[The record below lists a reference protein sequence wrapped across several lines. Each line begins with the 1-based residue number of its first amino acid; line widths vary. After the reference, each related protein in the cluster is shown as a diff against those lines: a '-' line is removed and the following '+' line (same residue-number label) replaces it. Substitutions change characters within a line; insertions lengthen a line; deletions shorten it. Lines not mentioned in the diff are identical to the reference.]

1 MPSIDDQLKVRM
13 RESAP
18 RPAEPDDLVGK
29 LGARKRR
36 RAMTRKLG
44 TIGLVSVVLLA
55 TAGSFFAVGRT
66 FRSHP
71 APVATPSA
79 PIHDLGLDF
88 PICRVM
94 SMPIMVA
101 GAPGTAYVFTRATD
115 VCPKPGEGDRFVA
128 ADLNGDGVVETPPV
142 QLSECF
148 PPVGCET
155 FAAPDVNG
163 DGTSEIA
170 VSEAGA
176 DGYGVWLFALTTSP
190 PSIESIDVVDPEGIG
205 NIQTGALRFAWV
217 DVVGHA
223 ELARCDAAPDGE
235 TLTVQSVDH
244 LPPDAVVRSTVL
256 RVDGTVAT
264 VIDATKE
271 RVAIGDAP
279 APGSTLCNGPI
290 YGSAS
295 NFPQAPP
302 GQDGTNIGLDAP
314 LCNISDMSA
323 DLTGDQQPDTIWVGT
338 QAQQDGRCPDAYD
351 ATNVVAVDVTGDG
364 LADTSSTAIAYCV
377 SCAPFGTI
385 DFDADGT
392 NELVVTEQAGSETQY
407 GIFAVR
413 PTGENGRLQIAPV
426 LVADPGD
433 PKGGLDAG
441 RPFTFWAGGDEGRD
455 EFVRCDSYPAAPVMV
470 LTQTSHPIEG
480 PGSDTKTVHV
490 TRLQMQADGLI
501 HVVGVD
507 EYTQPTSDPL
517 TFPMPTTA
525 CGLRLDLYL

>member
-18 RPAEPDDLVGK
+18 RPAGANDLFVR
-29 LGARKRR
+29 LGARRRR
-36 RAMTRKLG
+36 RATTRKLG
-44 TIGLVSVVLLA
+44 TISLVTVVLFA
-55 TAGSFFAVGRT
+55 TAGTFFALGRA
-66 FRSHP
+66 FRSQP
-71 APVATPSA
+71 VPVATPSE
-79 PIHDLGLDF
+79 PVQNLGLDF

-94 SMPIMVA
+94 SMPITVA
-101 GAPGTAYVFTRATD
+101 GTPGTAYVFTRSND
-115 VCPKPGEGDRFVA
+115 VCPKAGEGDRFVA

-142 QLSECF
+142 KLSECF

-176 DGYGVWLFALTTSP
+176 DGYGVWLYSIVASAPALVP
-190 PSIESIDVVDPEGIG
+190 IDVVDPQGIG
-205 NIQTGALRFAWV
+205 NVQTGPLQFAWV
-217 DVVGHA
+217 DVVGDA
-223 ELARCDAAPDGE
+223 ELARCDAAPDGA
-235 TLTVQSVDH
+235 TFTVQSVDH
-244 LPPDAVVRSTVL
+244 LPPDAVVHSTVL
-256 RVDGTVAT
+256 RVDGTIAT

-271 RVAIGDAP
+271 RVAIGAAP
-279 APGSTLCNGPI
+279 TPGNTLCDGPI

-302 GQDGTNIGLDAP
+302 GQDGTSIGLDAP
-314 LCNISDMSA
+314 LCNISDMTA

-338 QAQQDGRCPDAYD
+338 QVQADGRCPDAYD

-385 DFDADGT
+385 DFDADGR
-392 NELVVTEQAGSETQY
+392 NELVVTEQAGSEIQY

-413 PTGENGRLQIAPV
+413 PTGGNGPPRIAPV
-426 LVADPGD
+426 LVAEPGD
-433 PKGGLDAG
+433 PKGGFDAG
-441 RPFTFWAGGDEGRD
+441 KPFTFWAGGDEGRD

-480 PGSDTKTVHV
+480 SGSDTKTVHLS
-490 TRLQMQADGLI
+490 RLQMQADGLI
-501 HVVGVD
+501 QIVGVD

-517 TFPMPTTA
+517 TFPTPATA
-525 CGLRLDLYL
+525 CGLRLDPYL